1 MLGNIEGR
9 KRRGYQRM
17 RRLDGTNTAVDV
29 SLGKPQE
36 MVRDSEASHAAVHGV
51 TKSWTLL
58 RDWETTARFLSRL
71 CPVFIIVSSWRI
83 I

>member
-1 MLGNIEGR
+1 MAGWHHQCNGRELGQTSGDCEG
-9 KRRGYQRM
+9 
-17 RRLDGTNTAVDV
+17 
-29 SLGKPQE
+29 QE
-36 MVRDSEASHAAVHGV
+36 AWHAAVHGV